1 MARLTRSTCCCKRT
15 CFQVEADAF
24 PLRYQSYGNSEVIQ
38 VARRISQPLNI
49 AQSAIDAVSKG
60 RSSASTPIA
69 TATASHTPA
78 EIYAKSH
85 SSRPLTSAA
94 AAAQTTR
101 PVALSL
107 NTTQNVPVDAASK
120 GSRQYA
126 AVAAGPRETLPPS
139 STEGEEL
146 HSMYSQYGQD
156 DSLSDYERVW
166 MGESHLEKIA
176 FMFPQE
182 YNVRQTVFGGYP
194 VRLARE
200 LAFANASLF
209 TRLHVTFVSLDGI
222 SFAKPVPIGS
232 ILRLTSQ
239 VLPAAPPCCSAR
251 RRPNLRCRNACWAR
265 ADYQRLPVP
274 KTYRD
279 IGEEIL
285 NESNE

>member
-1 MARLTRSTCCCKRT
+1 MNRCVLQILTGTMARLTRSTCCCKRT

-126 AVAAGPRETLPPS
+126 AVAAS
-139 STEGEEL
+139 AVA
-146 HSMYSQYGQD
+146 
-156 DSLSDYERVW
+156 SDP
-166 MGESHLEKIA
+166 H
-176 FMFPQE
+176 
-182 YNVRQTVFGGYP
+182 
-194 VRLARE
+194 
-200 LAFANASLF
+200 NAEA
-209 TRLHVTFVSLDGI
+209 H
-222 SFAKPVPIGS
+222 AKP
-232 ILRLTSQ
+232 
-239 VLPAAPPCCSAR
+239 
-251 RRPNLRCRNACWAR
+251 
-265 ADYQRLPVP
+265 YLPVLLKEKNCTRCTRNMD
-274 KTYRD
+274 KTTVCPTTNAFGWASHIWRRSRSCF
-279 IGEEIL
+279 L
-285 NESNE
+285 KSTS